1 MITII
6 YPETPDAPK
15 MGLIAIMLTIMRK
28 NFIVDVGRVISV
40 CSLSV
45 KSKFSSNYEGFVL

>member
-15 MGLIAIMLTIMRK
+15 MGLIAIMLTIMTK
-28 NFIVDVGRVISV
+28 NFILDVGRVISV